1 MSAATTAAV
10 SAEKEW
16 GQWTGSLE
24 VLHMQDAGLCRETK
38 HLWLLNV
45 KVCHAFLQNLC
56 YRSTKDLLVWSVC
69 SNTTHVFQGLEDF
82 FLAYDGAK
90 KKKKCL
96 HIFFPAFGFF
106 LLHWREWR
114 ESVPGEN
121 RTRNYTHGSDSTA
134 ADKHT
139 EPGALQRFYK
149 TVTWV
154 GLH

>member
-69 SNTTHVFQGLEDF
+69 SNTTHLFQGLEDF

-90 KKKKCL
+90 KKKKNVSTFSFL
-96 HIFFPAFGFF
+96 HLAFSFYI
-106 LLHWREWR
+106 
-114 ESVPGEN
+114 GEN
-121 RTRNYTHGSDSTA
+121 EGKVSPERIG
-134 ADKHT
+134 
-139 EPGALQRFYK
+139 PGIILMVLTPQQQINILNQVHFNAFTKQWLE
-149 TVTWV
+149 
-154 GLH
+154 